1 MGAPVACANRL
12 FERAG
17 AAASGRGRYNS
28 PLCQRFRRSHRMFE
42 SLTQRLSGTIERL
55 RGRGR
60 LTEENIREATREVR
74 IALLEADVALPV
86 VQALIEKIKV
96 RAVGQEVLK
105 SLTPGQ
111 ALIKVVRDELT
122 AVMGA
127 QASDLNLNVPA
138 PAIILMAGL
147 QGAGKTTTVG
157 KLAKHLKEKRK
168 KKVMVVSADV
178 YRPAAIEQLKTLAE
192 QVGVLFFPSAA
203 EQKPVDIVRAAI
215 DDARKSFADVL
226 IVDTAGRLAIDEAM
240 MAEIKALHAAVNPAE
255 TLFVVDSMT
264 GQDAANTAKAF
275 GEALPLTGV
284 VLTKT
289 DGDAR
294 GGAAL
299 SVRYVTGKPIKFT
312 GTGEKVDGLDV
323 FHPERVASR
332 ILDMGDVL
340 SLVEQVEQQV
350 DKDKAQKLAEKVA
363 KGKKFD
369 LNDMRDQL
377 EQMQNMGGIG
387 GLMDKLPGLGQVPE
401 HLKQQVSQSKEVP
414 RMIAIINSMTKKER
428 RNPGLLNGSR
438 RARIARGSGTQPA
451 DVNKLMKQYM
461 QMEKMM
467 GKLAGGGMK
476 GMLRNMKGMLGGM
489 GGKGGLPFR

>member
-1 MGAPVACANRL
+1 
-12 FERAG
+12 
-17 AAASGRGRYNS
+17 
-28 PLCQRFRRSHRMFE
+28 MFE

-86 VQALIEKIKV
+86 VQALVERIKV

-127 QASDLNLNVPA
+127 QAVELNLNVPA

-192 QVGVLFFPSAA
+192 QTSVLFFPSDAS
-203 EQKPVDIVRAAI
+203 QKPVDIVRAAI
-215 DDARKSFADVL
+215 DDARKSFVDVL
-226 IVDTAGRLAIDEAM
+226 LVDTAGRLAIDEAM

-299 SVRYVTGKPIKFT
+299 SVRYITGKPVKFV

-323 FHPERVASR
+323 FHPDRVAAR

-387 GLMDKLPGLGQVPE
+387 SLMEKLPGLGQVPE
-401 HLKQQVSQSKEVP
+401 HLKQQVAQSKEVP
-414 RMIAIINSMTKKER
+414 RMIAIINSMTKRER
-428 RNPGLLNGSR
+428 RNPALLNGSR
-438 RARIARGSGTQPA
+438 RARIARGSGLQPS
-451 DVNKLMKQYM
+451 DVNKLMKQYQ

-467 GKLAGGGMK
+467 SKLSGGGMK
-476 GMLRNMKGMLGGM
+476 GLMRGMRGMMGAM
-489 GGKGGLPFR
+489 GGRGGLPFR

>member
-1 MGAPVACANRL
+1 
-12 FERAG
+12 
-17 AAASGRGRYNS
+17 
-28 PLCQRFRRSHRMFE
+28 MFE
-42 SLTQRLSGTIERL
+42 SLTQRLSGTMERL

-60 LTEENIREATREVR
+60 LTESNISEAVREVR
-74 IALLEADVALPV
+74 VALLEADVALPV
-86 VQALIEKIKV
+86 VQALIQRIKV

-122 AVMGA
+122 AVMGS

-192 QVGVLFFPSAA
+192 QTGVLFFPSDAG
-203 EQKPVDIVRAAI
+203 QKPEDIVRAAI
-215 DDARKSFADVL
+215 ADARKSFADVL

-255 TLFVVDSMT
+255 TLFVVDAMT

-275 GEALPLTGV
+275 SEALPLTGV

-299 SVRYVTGKPIKFT
+299 SVRYITGKPVKFT
-312 GTGEKVDGLDV
+312 GTGEKLDGLDV
-323 FHPERVASR
+323 FHPDRVAAR

-340 SLVEQVEQQV
+340 SLVEQVEQNV
-350 DKDKAQKLAEKVA
+350 DQEKAAKLAAKVA

-377 EQMQNMGGIG
+377 EQMQNMGGIA
-387 GLMDKLPGLGQVPE
+387 GLIDKLPGLGQVPD
-401 HLKQQVSQSKEVP
+401 HLKQQVSQSREVP
-414 RMIAIINSMTKKER
+414 RMMAIIGSMTPKER
-428 RNPGLLNGSR
+428 RNPDLLNGSR
-438 RARIARGSGTQPA
+438 RARIARGSGTTPA
-451 DVNKLMKQYM
+451 DVNKLLKQYQ

-467 GKLAGGGMK
+467 GKLGRGGMK
-476 GMLRNMKGMLGGM
+476 GMMRGLQGMMGGGM
-489 GGKGGLPFR
+489 GGRGGLPFR

>member
-1 MGAPVACANRL
+1 LREVYPVASMPVLVRPGYNPRFVNFWCARV
-12 FERAG
+12 
-17 AAASGRGRYNS
+17 
-28 PLCQRFRRSHRMFE
+28 FE

-60 LTEENIREATREVR
+60 LSESNISEAVREVR

-86 VQALIEKIKV
+86 VQALIQRIKV
-96 RAVGQEVLK
+96 RAVGQEVLR
-105 SLTPGQ
+105 SLSPGQ
-111 ALIKVVRDELT
+111 VLVKIVRDEL
-122 AVMGA
+122 AMVMGA

-138 PAIILMAGL
+138 PAVILMAGL
-147 QGAGKTTTVG
+147 QGAGKTTTVA
-157 KLAKHLKEKRK
+157 KLAKHLKDKRK

-178 YRPAAIEQLKTLAE
+178 YRPAAIEQLQTLAG
-192 QVGVLFFPSAA
+192 QVGAIFFPSDAS
-203 EQKPVDIVRAAI
+203 QKPEAIVKAAI
-215 DDARKSFADVL
+215 DEARKTFADVL
-226 IVDTAGRLAIDEAM
+226 IVDTAGRTSIDAAM
-240 MAEIKALHAAVNPAE
+240 MAEIKALHAAVNPVE

-264 GQDAANTAKAF
+264 GQDAAVTAKHF

-299 SVRYVTGKPIKFT
+299 SVRYITGKPIKFV
-312 GTGEKVDGLDV
+312 GVGEKPDGLDV
-323 FHPERVASR
+323 FHPERAAGR

-340 SLVEQVEQQV
+340 SLVEQVESQV
-350 DKDKAQKLAEKVA
+350 DQDKAKKLAEKVA

-377 EQMQNMGGIG
+377 EQMQNMGGLS
-387 GLMDKLPGLGQVPE
+387 GLMDKLPGMGQVPE
-401 HLKQQVSQSKEVP
+401 SVKQQVTGKEVP

-428 RNPGLLNGSR
+428 RNPDLLNGSR
-438 RARIARGSGTQPA
+438 RARVARGSGLTPA
-451 DVNKLMKQYM
+451 DVNKVLKQYQ

-467 GKLAGGGMK
+467 GKLGRGGMK
-476 GMLRNMKGMLGGM
+476 GMMRGLSGMMGGRGGM
-489 GGKGGLPFR
+489 PMR

>member
-1 MGAPVACANRL
+1 
-12 FERAG
+12 
-17 AAASGRGRYNS
+17 
-28 PLCQRFRRSHRMFE
+28 MFE
-42 SLTQRLSGTIERL
+42 SLTQRLSGTMDRL

-86 VQALIEKIKV
+86 VQALIQRIKV
-96 RAVGQEVLK
+96 RAVGQEVLR

-111 ALIKVVRDELT
+111 ALIKVVRDELA

-127 QASDLNLNVPA
+127 QATELNLNVPA
-138 PAIILMAGL
+138 PAVILMAGL

-157 KLAKHLKEKRK
+157 KLARHLKGRK

-178 YRPAAIEQLKTLAE
+178 YRPAAIEQLRTLAG
-192 QVGVLFFPSAA
+192 QTGVMFFPS
-203 EQKPVDIVRAAI
+203 ETGQKPEDIVRAAI
-215 DDARKSFADVL
+215 ADAKKSFVDVL

-240 MAEIKALHAAVNPAE
+240 MAEIKAVHAIANPAE

-264 GQDAANTAKAF
+264 GQDAATTAKAF

-299 SVRYVTGKPIKFT
+299 SVRYITGKPIKFV
-312 GTGEKVDGLDV
+312 GTSEKADGLDV
-323 FHPERVASR
+323 FHPDRVASR

-363 KGKKFD
+363 KGRKFD

-377 EQMQNMGGIG
+377 EQMQGMGGIG
-387 GLMDKLPGLGQVPE
+387 TLMEKLPGMGQIPE
-401 HLKQQVSQSKEVP
+401 HLKQQVQQSREVP

-428 RNPGLLNGSR
+428 RNPALLNGSR
-438 RARIARGSGTQPA
+438 RARIAAGSGTHPS
-451 DVNKLMKQYM
+451 DVNKLMKQYQ

-467 GKLAGGGMK
+467 GKMARGGMK
-476 GMLRNMKGMLGGM
+476 GMMRGLQGMMGGM
-489 GGKGGLPFR
+489 GGRGGMPFR

>member
-1 MGAPVACANRL
+1 
-12 FERAG
+12 
-17 AAASGRGRYNS
+17 
-28 PLCQRFRRSHRMFE
+28 MFE
-42 SLTQRLSGTIERL
+42 SLTQRLSDTINRL
-55 RGRGR
+55 RGKGR
-60 LTEENIREATREVR
+60 LTEDNIRDALREVR
-74 IALLEADVALPV
+74 VALLEADVALPV
-86 VQALIEKIKV
+86 VKALIERIKV

-111 ALIKVVRDELT
+111 ALVKVVRDEL
-122 AVMGA
+122 AVVMGSSV
-127 QASDLNLNVPA
+127 QELQLNVPA

-147 QGAGKTTTVG
+147 QGSGKTTTVA
-157 KLAKHLKEKRK
+157 KLAKHLKERRK

-178 YRPAAIEQLKTLAE
+178 YRPAAIAQLQTLAG
-192 QVGVLFFPSAA
+192 QVGALFHPSEASQDPIA
-203 EQKPVDIVRAAI
+203 IAKSAI

-226 IVDTAGRLAIDEAM
+226 IVDTAGRLAIDAAM
-240 MAEIKALHAAVNPAE
+240 MAEIKALHAAIHPVE

-275 GEALPLTGV
+275 HDALPLTGV

-299 SVRYVTGKPIKFT
+299 SVRYITGKPIKFI
-312 GTGEKVDGLDV
+312 GVGEKPDGLDV
-323 FHPERVASR
+323 FHPDRAAGR

-377 EQMQNMGGIG
+377 EQMQNMGGVG
-387 GLMDKLPGLGQVPE
+387 ALMDKLPGLASVPDAVKGQITG
-401 HLKQQVSQSKEVP
+401 KEVP
-414 RMIAIINSMTKKER
+414 RMIAIVNSMTKKER
-428 RNPGLLNGSR
+428 RHPDLINGQR
-438 RARIARGSGTQPA
+438 RARIARGSGTTPQ
-451 DVNKLMKQYM
+451 DVNRLMKQYM

-467 GKLAGGGMK
+467 TKLSMFGARGIMRQLK
-476 GMLRNMKGMLGGM
+476 GVM
-489 GGKGGLPFR
+489 GKGGPGGFQGFGPPQ

>member
-1 MGAPVACANRL
+1 
-12 FERAG
+12 
-17 AAASGRGRYNS
+17 
-28 PLCQRFRRSHRMFE
+28 MFE
-42 SLTQRLSGTIERL
+42 SLTQRLSGTMERL

-86 VQALIEKIKV
+86 VQALIERIKV

-127 QASDLNLNVPA
+127 QASELELNVQPPA
-138 PAIILMAGL
+138 VILMAGL

-157 KLAKHLKEKRK
+157 KLAKHLKERQK

-178 YRPAAIEQLKTLAE
+178 YRPAAIEQLKTLAG
-192 QVGVLFFPSAA
+192 QVGVQFFPSAA
-203 EQKPVDIVRAAI
+203 DQKPEAIVRAAI
-215 DDARKSFADVL
+215 EDARKSYIDVL
-226 IVDTAGRLAIDEAM
+226 IVDTAGRLAIDEQM
-240 MAEIKALHAAVNPAE
+240 MAEIKVLHAAVDPVE
-255 TLFVVDSMT
+255 TLFVVDAMT

-275 GEALPLTGV
+275 SEALPLTGV

-299 SVRYVTGKPIKFT
+299 SVRYITGKPIKFI
-312 GTGEKVDGLDV
+312 GTGEKTDGLDV

-350 DKDKAQKLAEKVA
+350 DKDAATRLAEKVA
-363 KGKKFD
+363 KGRKFD
-369 LNDMRDQL
+369 LNDMREQL
-377 EQMQNMGGIG
+377 GQMQNMGGIS
-387 GLMDKLPGLGQVPE
+387 GLMDKLPGMGNIPDHV
-401 HLKQQVSQSKEVP
+401 KQQVQQGKEVP
-414 RMIAIINSMTKKER
+414 QMIAIINSMTKKER
-428 RNPGLLNGSR
+428 RNPTLLNGSR
-438 RARIARGSGTQPA
+438 RKRIAAGAGVTPA
-451 DVNKLMKQYM
+451 DVNKLMKQYQ

-467 GKLAGGGMK
+467 GKMARGGMK
-476 GMLRNMKGMLGGM
+476 GMMRGLQGMMGGRGGM
-489 GGKGGLPFR
+489 PFR

>member
-1 MGAPVACANRL
+1 
-12 FERAG
+12 
-17 AAASGRGRYNS
+17 
-28 PLCQRFRRSHRMFE
+28 MFE

-60 LTEENIREATREVR
+60 LSEENIREATREVR

-86 VQALIEKIKV
+86 VQALIERIKV

-122 AVMGA
+122 AVMGS

-138 PAIILMAGL
+138 PAVILMAGL

-157 KLAKHLKEKRK
+157 KLAKHLQDKRK

-178 YRPAAIEQLKTLAE
+178 YRPAAIEQLQTLAG
-192 QVGVLFFPSAA
+192 QVGAVFFPSQAS
-203 EQKPVDIVRAAI
+203 QKPEAIVKAAI
-215 DDARKSFADVL
+215 DEARKTFADVL
-226 IVDTAGRLAIDEAM
+226 IVDTAGRTSIDDAM
-240 MAEIKALHAAVNPAE
+240 MAEIKALHASVNPVE

-264 GQDAANTAKAF
+264 GQDAAVTAKHF

-299 SVRYVTGKPIKFT
+299 SVRYITGKPIKFI
-312 GTGEKVDGLDV
+312 GVGEKPDGLDV
-323 FHPERVASR
+323 FHPDRVASR

-340 SLVEQVEQQV
+340 SLVEQVEAQV
-350 DKDKAQKLAEKVA
+350 DQDKAKKLAEKVA

-377 EQMQNMGGIG
+377 EQMQNMGGIA

-401 HLKQQVSQSKEVP
+401 HLKAQVSQSKEVP
-414 RMIAIINSMTKKER
+414 RMMAIIGSMTPKER
-428 RNPGLLNGSR
+428 RNPDLLNGSR
-438 RARIARGSGTQPA
+438 RARIARGSGTTPA
-451 DVNKLMKQYM
+451 DVNKLLKQYQ

-467 GKLAGGGMK
+467 GKLGRGGMK
-476 GMLRNMKGMLGGM
+476 GMMRGLQGMMGGM
-489 GGKGGLPFR
+489 GGMGGRGGMPLR